1 LYIDPLFYI
10 FEKRTKNI
18 SISIL
23 VSVLLFVDNG
33 LFISKEMCKDWFEI
47 RSDQKKQKIY
57 QNWLKDWLQFIKELC
72 YHFELSDPIR
82 DTTIAETEKESRKE
96 MSGEERKEKEKIAE
110 RKKDKS
116 KESSRR
122 MGDLGQGGKSSEV
135 RGGGKEASIKEVL

>member
-1 LYIDPLFYI
+1 MVFS
-10 FEKRTKNI
+10 FQKRCAKT
-18 SISIL
+18 
-23 VSVLLFVDNG
+23 G
-33 LFISKEMCKDWFEI
+33 LKL
-47 RSDQKKQKIY
+47 DQTRKKQKIY

-116 KESSRR
+116 KKSSRR